1 MDFNRDCITSPTPS
15 MVSDSSTKERLHATS
30 ESLRRLLQH
39 RKYHRSKLA
48 NDLEQ
53 KLKRSSIASDIS
65 ETDSNLDPLSAVDG
79 VGLVIQSRLK
89 SIFDP
94 NISSISLSYFDIG
107 LSDVTLQA
115 SPKLEHREQMLKSMN
130 KRNKRIDHNQ
140 NERHIQSSQL
150 RIYSSDST
158 PDSAIDIDTASYRD
172 YLTFMDNTF
181 PH

>member
-1 MDFNRDCITSPTPS
+1 

-65 ETDSNLDPLSAVDG
+65 ETDSNLDPLSA
-79 VGLVIQSRLK
+79 LEK
-89 SIFDP
+89 E
-94 NISSISLSYFDIG
+94 
-107 LSDVTLQA
+107 
-115 SPKLEHREQMLKSMN
+115 LEHREQMLKSMN

-158 PDSAIDIDTASYRD
+158 PDSAIDIDTASVQSGGSTDRRTKYVLDPRLKGHD
-172 YLTFMDNTF
+172 VQLPSEFNRIKEELF
-181 PH
+181 PRKPVKILVRKGVVHKGKIISI